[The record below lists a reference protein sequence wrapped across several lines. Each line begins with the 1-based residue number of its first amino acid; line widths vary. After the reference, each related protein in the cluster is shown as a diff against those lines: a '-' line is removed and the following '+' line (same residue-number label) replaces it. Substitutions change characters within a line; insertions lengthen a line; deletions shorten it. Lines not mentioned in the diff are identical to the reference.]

1 MFQIIIGTIDKHH
14 YIDLSN
20 DEIQTLPL
28 DRQYTISQLID
39 YRPNIGFFPWGY
51 NDLIKD
57 LKLKYN

>member
-1 MFQIIIGTIDKHH
+1 MFHINIGTIDKHH

-28 DRQYTISQLID
+28 DRQYTILQLID
-39 YRPNIGFFPWGY
+39 YRHNTGFFPWGY